1 MRSGKNHVNMASKSK
16 KKMMEPQLTQTKWKS
31 RNIQA
36 RYIIGF
42 RKFSE
47 L

>member
-1 MRSGKNHVNMASKSK
+1 MASKSK
-16 KKMMEPQLTQTKWKS
+16 KMMQPQLTQTKWKS
-31 RNIQA
+31 MDILA
-36 RYIIGF
+36 RDIIGF